1 MKELKKYR
9 KLKIVLISALIIL
22 LFISCLAIGYFYYKT
37 SKMKRTS
44 ISKNDSDLGISKDN
58 EKYKDIVN
66 IALFGLD
73 SRVKN
78 ESSRSDCIMIL
89 TIDGVHNKM
98 KISSVMR
105 DTYVNIDGHGKTK
118 ITEAY
123 GYGGPQL
130 AIKTLNENFGL
141 NIKDFVKVDFFS
153 LEKIIDSLGG
163 LNINVNENELKS
175 INESIYEASGIEKV
189 HPEFINKPGLQ
200 LLNGLQAVAYCR
212 VRHASGD
219 DFMRTQRQRVVLEL
233 MLNKIKAQGSGGLM
247 NTINVLLPYVETSI
261 NNSQLLKY
269 CISVVSSHDYS
280 KIEQERFPVDGY
292 CWGATIKGI
301 WYLDTDLNTTA
312 LQMQNYI
319 FKDIKPVP
327 KTPLVQ

>member
-9 KLKIVLISALIIL
+9 KLKIVLISVLIIL

-58 EKYKDIVN
+58 EKYKNIVN

-98 KISSVMR
+98 KISSIMR

-189 HPEFINKPGLQ
+189 HPEYINKPGPQ

-247 NTINVLLPYVETSI
+247 NTINTLLPYVETSI
-261 NNSQLLKY
+261 GNSQLLKY

-292 CWGATIKGI
+292 CWGTTIKGI

-312 LQMQNYI
+312 SQMQNYI
-319 FKDIKPVP
+319 FKDIKPVS